1 MITSVYSHSVLKS
14 TILITFSNRGRK
26 MEQKI
31 VLFSDMAS
39 EFGDDQI
46 DMIVNGL
53 KNTSTSLIFV

>member
-1 MITSVYSHSVLKS
+1 MITSVYSHLVLKS